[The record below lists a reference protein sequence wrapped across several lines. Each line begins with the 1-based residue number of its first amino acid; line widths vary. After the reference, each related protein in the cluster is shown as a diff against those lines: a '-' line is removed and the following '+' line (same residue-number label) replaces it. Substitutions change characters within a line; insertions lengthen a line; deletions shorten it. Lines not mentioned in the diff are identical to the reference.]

1 MKTLTL
7 LLSFLIILSCGY
19 GKTNNKT
26 TSKIIQN
33 KIKVIINAKV
43 LENDVFEVYYYESG
57 QETFHPLDFV
67 SSIVNGDSSSQEIVF
82 ELPELIYPERLRL
95 DFGKNKTQNS
105 IQLYGIKLALNSK
118 EYVFD
123 SDEIVNEFK
132 PSKFIDFDKNK
143 LVIKTKIIH
152 GRYDPYFYS
161 KNISNIVNYLLE
173 D

>member
-67 SSIVNGDSSSQEIVF
+67 SSLTAIAET
-82 ELPELIYPERLRL
+82 L
-95 DFGKNKTQNS
+95 S
-105 IQLYGIKLALNSK
+105 IAP
-118 EYVFD
+118 
-123 SDEIVNEFK
+123 FK
-132 PSKFIDFDKNK
+132 SLMFVLSILSLF
-143 LVIKTKIIH
+143 
-152 GRYDPYFYS
+152 
-161 KNISNIVNYLLE
+161 
-173 D
+173 